1 LTCTI
6 GDRLFAFEHTV
17 VEPFEGQIAIEARA
31 HFQPLRDSFY
41 GKLPEGEYY
50 DLHVPAGATLGLKKA
65 RIDQLVSTLTN
76 WIDREGPK
84 LELAPIGLMGRPVE
98 RDADD
103 RVPFKV
109 KLYRVALPGVAG
121 QLSVAHLVDRARES
135 MAKRIRRVCVEKF
148 PKLAVWKTLGART
161 ALILESSDDQL
172 TNPENVARAF
182 IFAEKS
188 IASKPDEIY
197 FLISAF
203 APWWV
208 WQIRVDARSFF
219 ELEDPDERGWET
231 DPTSL
236 TQVTAR

>member
-1 LTCTI
+1 
-6 GDRLFAFEHTV
+6 
-17 VEPFEGQIAIEARA
+17 
-31 HFQPLRDSFY
+31 
-41 GKLPEGEYY
+41 
-50 DLHVPAGATLGLKKA
+50 
-65 RIDQLVSTLTN
+65 
-76 WIDREGPK
+76 
-84 LELAPIGLMGRPVE
+84 M
-98 RDADD
+98 
-103 RVPFKV
+103 
-109 KLYRVALPGVAG
+109 
-121 QLSVAHLVDRARES
+121 
-135 MAKRIRRVCVEKF
+135 
-148 PKLAVWKTLGART
+148 WKTLGART
-161 ALILESSDDQL
+161 ALILERSDDQL